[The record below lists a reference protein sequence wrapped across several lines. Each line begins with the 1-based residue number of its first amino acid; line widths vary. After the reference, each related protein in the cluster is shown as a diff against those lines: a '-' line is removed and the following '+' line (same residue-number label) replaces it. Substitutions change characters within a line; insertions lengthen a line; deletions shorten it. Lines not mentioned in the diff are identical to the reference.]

1 MPRPSD
7 RAIQRLADKERQQPA
22 VTRLDSITLDPGL
35 TAAKK
40 PGGLKGN
47 MKTIDLK
54 RLGRRA

>member
-7 RAIQRLADKERQQPA
+7 RAIQRLADKESQQPA
-22 VTRLDSITLDPGL
+22 VTRLDSITLDPGK

-47 MKTIDLK
+47 LKTIDLK
-54 RLGRRA
+54 RMGRRA